1 VRSQADVSAACV
13 VLLFLLLV
21 GPAQARAQSS
31 TATPS
36 DQPTAEQIDR
46 AIEKVKADP
55 NLATERT
62 IKTLRWK
69 GADAAA
75 NASRV
80 PRWLLWMMG
89 FFRWVAQTTRVL
101 VWCVVLIL
109 VALLVTVIARFTRGY
124 GAASL
129 NQTLVA
135 PTHVQS
141 LDIRPET
148 LPANI
153 GAAARA
159 FWDAGEHRAALAL
172 LYRGLLSRLVHV
184 HDLPIRSSSTE
195 GDCLALAS
203 RHLAAGRQAYVTQ
216 LVTVWQRAVYG
227 HHEVESGTVYLLC
240 DGFDVALD
248 SPESRGVVA
257 QGGAA

>member
-1 VRSQADVSAACV
+1 MPSRVSAYGACAA
-13 VLLFLLLV
+13 VLLLLLV
-21 GPAQARAQSS
+21 CPARARAQSA
-31 TATPS
+31 TAS
-36 DQPTAEQIDR
+36 DQPTTEQITR

-69 GADAAA
+69 GADTAA
-75 NASRV
+75 NNTRLS
-80 PRWLLWMMG
+80 RWLLWMLG
-89 FFRWVAQTTRVL
+89 FFRWFAQTTRVL
-101 VWCVVLIL
+101 VWCIVIIL
-109 VALLVTVIARFTRGY
+109 VALLVTFIARFTRGY
-124 GAASL
+124 RTASRD
-129 NQTLVA
+129 QQLVA

-148 LPANI
+148 LPASI

-159 FWDAGEHRAALAL
+159 LWDAGEHRAALAL

-184 HDLPIRSSSTE
+184 HEVPIRASSTE

-203 RHLAAGRQAYVTQ
+203 RHLVAQRQAYVTQ
-216 LVTVWQRAVYG
+216 LVRVWQRAVYG

-248 SPESRGVVA
+248 ASQTLRA
-257 QGGAA
+257 AAKGGAE